1 MGAPIGRGAA
11 TNIITRLKG
20 RTPTHDKT
28 LDQRPAERDELL
40 DWADRYA
47 HALGSALVQHD
58 VIVHGVRVRALT
70 NSPHLSTFFGVN
82 WFTPEEWRERTGQ
95 VPTARPQLLAYA
107 LTGVPDRPASAYYS
121 RSRNIVLFFN
131 TAYYGQLKSWVL
143 GAVGRLLAEERGI
156 HSVHGACV
164 ELGGDGILY
173 VAPTGTGKST
183 SSYGLMDHAD
193 ARFHSDDWVYVR
205 YAVPG
210 PDGEPVAPTRLTIE
224 DRVVA
229 GADAVAALMEGRPLQ
244 GRFSGYCLSG
254 EEIEG
259 DLAGLDLREPPT
271 AYAYTS
277 EKVFYLRTNLV
288 ESFPLAAAA
297 LLRSPAE
304 NVPSVSAELVDQ
316 RRASLRAAAE
326 AVAGGAAGVTPAVLE
341 ELTRLAAFDN
351 ARAMLD
357 AEHVF
362 GRDRVVWN
370 PMQPTRLRT
379 VFLLQRDSARQ
390 HVLAPLTED
399 QFLGTLLRGITPTGT
414 EETAYNAYRAVDDAA
429 ERRAITAL
437 FGQGGP
443 SGLYQR
449 ILAAPDAP
457 ATLRDEAAL
466 FRAMR
471 HACRTYLLNTILLRD
486 PAVDSQA
493 EAVALTLRLIAAA
506 PRGNIKQSL
515 TLDNY
520 RRALTERVP

>member
-1 MGAPIGRGAA
+1 MGSGAP
-11 TNIITRLKG
+11 TNVITRLKG
-20 RTPTHDKT
+20 RTPTHDKM
-28 LDQRPAERDELL
+28 LDSRPTERDELL

-47 HALGSALVQHD
+47 RALGSALAQHD
-58 VIVHGVRVRALT
+58 VVVHGVRVRALT
-70 NSPHLSTFFGVN
+70 NSSHLSSFFRVN

-95 VPTARPQLLAYA
+95 VPPSQPQLLAYA
-107 LTGVPDRPASAYYS
+107 LTAVPDRPASAYYS
-121 RSRNIVLFFN
+121 RARNTVLFFN

-183 SSYGLMDHAD
+183 SSYGLMDHPD

-210 PDGEPVAPTRLTIE
+210 PDGEPVAPTRLTIG
-224 DRVVA
+224 DQIVA
-229 GADAVAALMEGRPLQ
+229 GAAAIAAMVEGRPLR
-244 GRFSGYCLSG
+244 GRFSGYRLSG

-259 DLAGLDLREPPT
+259 DLAELDFREPPA

-297 LLRSPAE
+297 LLRSPTE

-316 RRASLRAAAE
+316 RRASLQAAAE

-341 ELTRLAAFDN
+341 ELARLVAFDN

-370 PMQPTRLRT
+370 PMEPTRLRT
-379 VFLLQRDSARQ
+379 VFLLQRDDTQRQ
-390 HVLAPLTED
+390 VLTPLTED
-399 QFLGTLLRGITPTGT
+399 QFLGTLLQGVTPTGT

-429 ERRAITAL
+429 ERRAITTL
-437 FGQGGP
+437 FGQDAP
-443 SGLYQR
+443 SGLYRR
-449 ILAAPDAP
+449 ILAASDAP
-457 ATLRDEAAL
+457 ATLRDEATL
-466 FRAMR
+466 FRAMQ

-486 PAVDSQA
+486 PAVDSRA

-506 PRGNIKQSL
+506 ARGNIRQPLSL
-515 TLDNY
+515 DDY
-520 RRALTERVP
+520 RRALTERAP